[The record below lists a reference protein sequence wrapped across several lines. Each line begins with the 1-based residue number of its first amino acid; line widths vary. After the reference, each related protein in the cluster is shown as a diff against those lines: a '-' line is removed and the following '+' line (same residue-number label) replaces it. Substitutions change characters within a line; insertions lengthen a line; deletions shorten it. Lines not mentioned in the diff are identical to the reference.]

1 VVISKDT
8 DFFHSFLLNRKPPKL
23 IIGKVGN
30 LKLRGMKQLFESQ
43 AESLA
48 LLLENQDL
56 IELHLDKAIVLE

>member
-23 IIGKVGN
+23 IIVKEGN
-30 LKLRGMKQLFESQ
+30 LKLRGMKQLFELQ